1 MPITADVSGAPLVYA
16 SWGRRAAAVTID
28 GIVLGFA
35 ALVLASLFGLVVS
48 GVSTSWM
55 AGVFGM
61 YFAYFVFLAISQL
74 VYAPV
79 MLARSGDGNGQTL
92 GKQALGIR
100 VRDVNGGPVTG
111 GQAFLREVVI
121 RQIVIG
127 TFGWIV
133 LAPILDALWP
143 LWERDWRALHDL
155 AASTIVTR
163 DQI

>member
-1 MPITADVSGAPLVYA
+1 
-16 SWGRRAAAVTID
+16 
-28 GIVLGFA
+28 
-35 ALVLASLFGLVVS
+35 
-48 GVSTSWM
+48 
-55 AGVFGM
+55 M

-121 RQIVIG
+121 RQIAIG
-127 TFGWIV
+127 TFGWIARV
-133 LAPILDALWP
+133 PQLVG
-143 LWERDWRALHDL
+143 
-155 AASTIVTR
+155 T
-163 DQI
+163 